1 MIFLIHK
8 NKMGGMPCEC
18 RNKKGKENS
27 EDIGDSV

>member
-18 RNKKGKENS
+18 RNKKGKKNS